1 MPLIRFRR
9 HKDDAAPRG
18 PHPDARRLDLG
29 RRGVADLLA
38 PAAVVPAPDALQVD
52 GDYARG
58 LYLSGFPRWVGDG
71 WLGQLVGFEEPL
83 VLSQH
88 IAPLDSGAMAR
99 ELGNRLN
106 ELEASRRLAARAGQ
120 SPQATRTL
128 ALEDT
133 ERVQDQLTRGE
144 ERLFAVGHYLQVSAP
159 SRRLLDDRA
168 ARLERVLGALQLQ
181 SRVARFAQG
190 DAFRACLPEGRDPL
204 GHTQTFTTSA
214 LAASFP
220 FDAGTLAT
228 PGGVLY
234 GLAKQSLVIFDPF
247 DPALDN
253 ANTAVIATSGAGKS
267 YFVKLL
273 ALRNLEEGVE
283 VAVIDPDGEYG
294 RLCAAVGGQ
303 RVRLAP
309 AGGAALNPF
318 DLPRPGGD
326 EPPGEARDPVAEAVD
341 ALLALLEL
349 MLADPGGR
357 LAAGE
362 RAILDRA
369 LYETY
374 AAAGI
379 LPGDRAT
386 WAHPAPVL
394 GDLAARLGA
403 MPGEAAASLELRLG
417 PYVAG
422 SLAALFGR
430 RTDVDLDN
438 RLVVF
443 DLQRLDARLQPLA
456 IQVVAA
462 HVWGR
467 IRQSRRPRLLIADE
481 AWKLLQHPAGAE
493 FHAGIARRARKYWLG
508 VVTVVHSAED
518 LLGTPA
524 GRAVL
529 GTAAVKLVL
538 KQGEAGIDAATAT
551 FGLTEAE
558 RRYLLAADKGEGLF
572 LARGGRVPLRVV
584 ASPEEHALITTA
596 PRELATAEA
605 ARAGGAVA
613 GGRDAAPK
621 SASPA
626 PEGGAR

>member
-1 MPLIRFRR
+1 MPLIRLRR
-9 HKDDAAPRG
+9 RPPGEGAAG
-18 PHPDARRLDLG
+18 AHPDTRRLNLG
-29 RRGVADLLA
+29 QRGVADLLA
-38 PAAVVPAPDALQVD
+38 PATVVPAADALQVD

-71 WLGQLVGFEEPL
+71 WLGPLVGFEEPL

-88 IAPLDSGAMAR
+88 VAPLDSGAMTR

-106 ELEASRRLAARAGQ
+106 ELEASRRLAERAGQ
-120 SPQATRTL
+120 MPMAERSL

-133 ERVQDQLTRGE
+133 ERVQEQLTRGE

-159 SRRLLDDRA
+159 SRRLLDDRT
-168 ARLERVLGALQLQ
+168 ARLERVLGALQLH
-181 SRVARFAQG
+181 SRVARFAQ
-190 DAFRACLPEGRDPL
+190 DAAFRACLPEGRDPL

-214 LAASFP
+214 LAGSFP
-220 FDAGTLAT
+220 FDAGTLST

-247 DPALDN
+247 DPGLDN

-303 RVRLAP
+303 RVRLATS
-309 AGGAALNPF
+309 GGAAINPF
-318 DLPRPGGD
+318 DLPRPGAD
-326 EPPGEARDPVAEAVD
+326 EPPGEARDPVAEAVG
-341 ALLALLEL
+341 ALLTLLEL

-357 LAAGE
+357 LVAGE

-369 LYETY
+369 LYDTY

-379 LPGDRAT
+379 APGDPAS
-386 WAHPAPVL
+386 WARPAPTL
-394 GDLAARLGA
+394 GDLAARLA
-403 MPGEAAASLELRLG
+403 ALPGETPALLALRLG

-430 RTDVDLDN
+430 PTDVDLDN

-443 DLQRLDARLQPLA
+443 DLQRLDGRLQPLA

-467 IRQSRRPRLLIADE
+467 IRRARRPRLLIADE

-493 FHAGIARRARKYWLG
+493 FHAGLARRARKYWLG

-518 LLGTPA
+518 LLGSPA

-529 GTAAVKLVL
+529 GTAAAKLVL

-558 RRYLLAADKGEGLF
+558 RRYLLGAEKGEGLF
-572 LARGGRVPLRVV
+572 FARGGRVPLRVV
-584 ASPEEHALITTA
+584 ASPAEHVLVTTA
-596 PRELATAEA
+596 PRELAGLDAAGVDHGATARREA
-605 ARAGGAVA
+605 ARGPATPAGKGGAQ
-613 GGRDAAPK
+613 
-621 SASPA
+621 
-626 PEGGAR
+626 